1 MLYSKNK
8 ELRNDKAFNAVPY
21 FNLHNWIFVRG
32 FSMRPY
38 LIFNATIMSR
48 EKSNKVSKEVFTE
61 SEYSFIFGLFHFKG
75 KVMQSKSN
83 RILNTMIGCAI
94 TIVVF
99 LALLLFFIIW
109 DGLLSQ
115 AIQVLK

>member
-1 MLYSKNK
+1 MSK
-8 ELRNDKAFNAVPY
+8 
-21 FNLHNWIFVRG
+21 
-32 FSMRPY
+32 
-38 LIFNATIMSR
+38 
-48 EKSNKVSKEVFTE
+48 EKSNKVSKEVFNE

-75 KVMQSKSN
+75 KVKQSKSN

-94 TIVVF
+94 AIVVL

-109 DGLLSQ
+109 NGILPQ